1 MHRRTIAVLA
11 VAGALLTV
19 DLAGPA
25 RAATPLTTPVQPAL
39 VRTAAGAPVSAASG
53 WLCDAKLPTRLRHIG
68 NAKQVVVAVADS
80 WGSSYGTLRV
90 FRQVAGSKG
99 TGWCRVLGPVPA
111 RFGYNGLAPAKQR
124 LKGTGTTPAGTFRL
138 PYAFGLQADPGTRL
152 PYIRSDSNDYW
163 PLDTRSAATFNT
175 YQRNGVKG
183 FRASESEH
191 IASFG
196 TQYAHAVVL
205 GYNLPQPG
213 KLPNVRKGGAI
224 FLHVNGAGA
233 TAGCVSVEHTTL
245 DAILRILKPA
255 ASPRIVVTTRSALA
269 SA

>member
-1 MHRRTIAVLA
+1 MSE
-11 VAGALLTV
+11 
-19 DLAGPA
+19 P
-25 RAATPLTTPVQPAL
+25 TPISVE
-39 VRTAAGAPVSAASG
+39 RTAPSVTSASSG
-53 WLCDAKLPTRLRHIG
+53 WVCDAKLPTRLRHIG

-90 FRQVAGSKG
+90 FRTVSGSKG

-111 RFGYNGLAPAKQR
+111 RFGYHGLAPAKQR
-124 LKGTGTTPAGTFRL
+124 LKDTGTTPAGTFRL
-138 PYAFGLQADPGTRL
+138 PYVFGMQANPGTRL

-163 PLDTRSAATFNT
+163 PLDTRSPATFNT

-191 IASFG
+191 ISAFG

-205 GYNLPQPG
+205 GYNLPRPG
-213 KLPNVRKGGAI
+213 RLPNVRKGGAI

-233 TAGCVSVEHTTL
+233 TAGCVSVEHSAL
-245 DAILRILKPA
+245 DALLRILKPG